1 MGFIQKRYPEVTLD
15 KGVIKGVV
23 NGGVIR
29 LHLNQRFVTRVA
41 DLVPVIHQYG
51 YELLV
56 KEKDSEERKLT
67 NMEFLDNTSKLTPK
81 IISRFK
87 GLGEADADQL
97 WETTLNPENRTLV
110 QLTFD
115 DIERDIEIFMKLKS
129 DKPAY
134 QKQRKAM
141 FEGYKIRRDDLDN

>member
-1 MGFIQKRYPEVTLD
+1 
-15 KGVIKGVV
+15 
-23 NGGVIR
+23 
-29 LHLNQRFVTRVA
+29 
-41 DLVPVIHQYG
+41 
-51 YELLV
+51 
-56 KEKDSEERKLT
+56 
-67 NMEFLDNTSKLTPK
+67 MEFLDNTSKLTPK